1 MISGGLSSSDSS
13 PTHQDSCSHTLTQ
26 DLSPSHPSYSTLNTQ
41 PSSTIGSFQS
51 TVQPTHPF
59 PHPTKSTPQLTS
71 SSPAAAAAAATATT
85 VPAIVSTQPSSSS
98 SAPSSSQSLSSSSE
112 QPSSE
117 NKQDSSVIMREEAV
131 VRQPTHRGDG
141 VELCWQD
148 TLVSSAEVIA
158 EGAVPVVEKELSFQN
173 VEHTAASAETSRGVE
188 NSSEYT
194 EETRKCLDR
203 GVVGNEGKYWET
215 ERGSAGGSGSDEGNT
230 GGLEVSSGSIEESL
244 ISSEGTEGGG
254 GGTEG
259 SVGGVALDVSVESGG
274 SSDTITASL
283 DSSQL
288 TW

>member
-1 MISGGLSSSDSS
+1 
-13 PTHQDSCSHTLTQ
+13 
-26 DLSPSHPSYSTLNTQ
+26 
-41 PSSTIGSFQS
+41 
-51 TVQPTHPF
+51 
-59 PHPTKSTPQLTS
+59 
-71 SSPAAAAAAATATT
+71 
-85 VPAIVSTQPSSSS
+85 
-98 SAPSSSQSLSSSSE
+98 
-112 QPSSE
+112 
-117 NKQDSSVIMREEAV
+117 MREEAV

-148 TLVSSAEVIA
+148 TIVSSAEVIA
-158 EGAVPVVEKELSFQN
+158 EGAAPVVEKELSFQK
-173 VEHTAASAETSRGVE
+173 VEHPTVSAENSREVE
-188 NSSEYT
+188 NSSECT
-194 EETRKCLDR
+194 EETRKCVDR

-215 ERGSAGGSGSDEGNT
+215 ERGIGGGSGSEEGNT

-244 ISSEGTEGGG
+244 ISSEGGG